1 MEDDHSWRYQQ
12 NHNMFSTHILT
23 RRMTISLYRRFIPD
37 VFQLTSSQGGWRA
50 IMYAIFSNISFSTH
64 ILTRRMTCPSPWK
77 CTPVNFSTHI
87 LTRRMTD
94 GKREQESSSH
104 FFNSH
109 PHKEDDIFIIT
120 VFTLTS
126 FSTHILTR
134 KMTMDKIR
142 EQNRLRFSTHILT
155 RRMTVL
161 CVNVASYITFQLT
174 SSQGGW
180 QRRELSW
187 RRDKIFNSH
196 PHKEDDQW
204 NRERKV
210 RHKLFQ
216 LTSSQGGWRWTSM
229 KRRGP
234 RTFQLT
240 SSQGGW
246 L

>member
-1 MEDDHSWRYQQ
+1 MYAIFS
-12 NHNMFSTHILT
+12 NISFSTHILT
-23 RRMTISLYRRFIPD
+23 RRMTCPSPWKCTP
-37 VFQLTSSQGGWRA
+37 V
-50 IMYAIFSNISFSTH
+50 NFSTH

-126 FSTHILTR
+126 FSTHILTW
-134 KMTMDKIR
+134 
-142 EQNRLRFSTHILT
+142 
-155 RRMTVL
+155 RMTTPIPQVL
-161 CVNVASYITFQLT
+161 VSHV
-174 SSQGGW
+174 
-180 QRRELSW
+180 
-187 RRDKIFNSH
+187 FNSH

-216 LTSSQGGWRWTSM
+216 LTSSQGG
-229 KRRGP
+229 
-234 RTFQLT
+234 
-240 SSQGGW
+240 
-246 L
+246 